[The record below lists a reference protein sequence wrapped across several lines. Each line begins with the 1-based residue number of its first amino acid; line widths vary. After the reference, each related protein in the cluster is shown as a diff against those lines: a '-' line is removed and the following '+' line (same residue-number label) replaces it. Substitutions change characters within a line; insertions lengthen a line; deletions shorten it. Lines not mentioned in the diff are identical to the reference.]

1 MKNNDEASLKD
12 VIVTISDY
20 KNELKKRLLIILA
33 VAIIFSLIGFA
44 FSKSQE
50 DKYKAVLSFIV
61 EEQSEG
67 ANLSDL
73 SGMANMIGIDMGGSA
88 SSSFNQQNII
98 ELLKSRKI
106 IERTLNNKCEIE
118 GKSDLLLNHY
128 IRINNLITDSS
139 TINLSSNYYNDSIT
153 SIVWLRIID
162 RDMEILFQNDDANI
176 INLSFESLN
185 AELAKNFTEI
195 VIDEMSEMYI
205 DYQTEKSR
213 NTLNDLENRS
223 AAIKSELRLAEDK
236 LTKKQDE
243 NNKPKSRYN
252 FDRSGILE
260 EGRLLREVEI
270 LQAVYLELRKNIELT
285 HMSLLNETPLIQIV
299 DKPVLPLENINRST
313 LFWIVIFSFLGVF
326 TVCFIIILR
335 KLVRDALKEES

>member
-1 MKNNDEASLKD
+1 MKNNDEASFKD
-12 VIVTISDY
+12 FVVTILDY

-33 VAIIFSLIGFA
+33 VAIIFSLIGFG

-50 DKYKAVLSFIV
+50 DKYNAVISFII
-61 EEQSEG
+61 EDQSETS
-67 ANLSDL
+67 NLSSL
-73 SGMANMIGIDMGGSA
+73 SGMANMIGIDMGGGS

-106 IERTLNNKCEIE
+106 IERTLNNKYEIE

-128 IRINNLITDSS
+128 IRINNIITDSS
-139 TINLSSNYYNDSIT
+139 STNPSSHYDYN
-153 SIVWLRIID
+153 SIVNIVWSRIID
-162 RDMEILFQNDDANI
+162 SDMEILFQNDESNI
-176 INLSFESLN
+176 LNLSFESLN
-185 AELAKNFTEI
+185 AEFAKNFTEKI
-195 VIDEMSEMYI
+195 IDEMSEMYI

-213 NTLNDLENRS
+213 NTLDN
-223 AAIKSELRLAEDK
+223 LR
-236 LTKKQDE
+236 
-243 NNKPKSRYN
+243 
-252 FDRSGILE
+252 DRSDSIFKDLKISE
-260 EGRLLREVEI
+260 RNFATVKDKNKRVMTASGRLDEIQYMREVEI

-299 DKPVLPLENINRST
+299 DKAVLPLYNTNRST

-335 KLVRDALKEES
+335 KLVRDTLKEEL

>member
-1 MKNNDEASLKD
+1 MKNNDEASFKD
-12 VIVTISDY
+12 IIVTISDY

-33 VAIIFSLIGFA
+33 VAIIFSLIGFG
-44 FSKSQE
+44 FSRSQE
-50 DKYKAVLSFIV
+50 DQYNAVISFIV
-61 EEQSEG
+61 EDQSEG
-67 ANLSDL
+67 SNLSAF
-73 SGMANMIGIDMGGSA
+73 SGMANMIGIDMGASA
-88 SSSFNQQNII
+88 TSSFNQQNII

-153 SIVWLRIID
+153 RIVWFRIID
-162 RDMEILFQNDDANI
+162 RDMDILFQNDKANI
-176 INLSFESLN
+176 LDLSFESLN

-213 NTLNDLENRS
+213 NTLNNLYNRS
-223 AAIKSELRLAEDK
+223 DSIFKDLKISERNFAKVKD
-236 LTKKQDE
+236 
-243 NNKPKSRYN
+243 NNMRVMTA
-252 FDRSGILE
+252 SGRLE
-260 EGRLLREVEI
+260 ELQYMREVEI
-270 LQAVYLELRKNIELT
+270 LQAVYLELRKNIELS
-285 HMSLLNETPLIQIV
+285 HMSVLNETPLIQIV

-335 KLVRDALKEES
+335 KLVRDALEEDF

>member
-1 MKNNDEASLKD
+1 MKNNDEASFKGI
-12 VIVTISDY
+12 IVTISDY

-33 VAIIFSLIGFA
+33 VAIIFSLIGFG
-44 FSKSQE
+44 FSRSQE
-50 DKYKAVLSFIV
+50 DQYNAVISFIV
-61 EEQSEG
+61 EDQSEG
-67 ANLSDL
+67 SNLSAL

-88 SSSFNQQNII
+88 TSSFNQQNII

-106 IERTLNNKCEIE
+106 IERTLNNTCKIE

-153 SIVWLRIID
+153 SIVWFRIINKN
-162 RDMEILFQNDDANI
+162 MEILFQNDESNI

-213 NTLNDLENRS
+213 NTLNNLYNRS
-223 AAIKSELRLAEDK
+223 DSIFKDLKTSERNFAKVKD
-236 LTKKQDE
+236 
-243 NNKPKSRYN
+243 NNMRVMTA
-252 FDRSGILE
+252 SGRLE
-260 EGRLLREVEI
+260 ELQYMREVEI

-299 DKPVLPLENINRST
+299 DKPVLPLENINRSN
-313 LFWIVIFSFLGVF
+313 LFWIVIFTFLGVF
-326 TVCFIIILR
+326 TICFIIILR
-335 KLVRDALKEES
+335 KLVRDALEEDF

>member
-1 MKNNDEASLKD
+1 MENNDEASFKG

-20 KNELKKRLLIILA
+20 KNELKKRLLIILS
-33 VAIIFSLIGFA
+33 VAIIFSLIGFG
-44 FSKSQE
+44 FSKLQE
-50 DKYKAVLSFIV
+50 DKYNAVISFIV

-67 ANLSDL
+67 TNLSAI
-73 SGMANMIGIDMGGSA
+73 SGMANMIGLDLGGGSA
-88 SSSFNQQNII
+88 ASSFNQQNII

-106 IERTLNNKCEIE
+106 IERTLNKTCEIA

-139 TINLSSNYYNDSIT
+139 TTNLSSNYYNDSIT
-153 SIVWLRIID
+153 SIVWFRIID

-176 INLSFESLN
+176 LNLSFESLN
-185 AELAKNFTEI
+185 DELAKNFTET
-195 VIDEMSEMYI
+195 VIDEISEMYI

-213 NTLNDLENRS
+213 NMLNNLYNRS
-223 AAIKSELRLAEDK
+223 DSIFKDLKTSERNFARVKDNNMRVMTASGRLEELR
-236 LTKKQDE
+236 
-243 NNKPKSRYN
+243 YM
-252 FDRSGILE
+252 
-260 EGRLLREVEI
+260 REIEI

-285 HMSLLNETPLIQIV
+285 HMSVLNETPLIQIV

-326 TVCFIIILR
+326 IVCFIIILR
-335 KLVRDALKEES
+335 KLVRDALEEDF

>member
-1 MKNNDEASLKD
+1 MKNNDEASFKD
-12 VIVTISDY
+12 FVVTILDY

-33 VAIIFSLIGFA
+33 VAIIFSLIGFG

-50 DKYKAVLSFIV
+50 DKYNAVISFII
-61 EEQSEG
+61 EDQSETS
-67 ANLSDL
+67 NLSSL
-73 SGMANMIGIDMGGSA
+73 SGMANMIGIDMGGGS

-106 IERTLNNKCEIE
+106 IERTLNNKYEIE

-128 IRINNLITDSS
+128 IRINNIITDSS
-139 TINLSSNYYNDSIT
+139 STNPSSHYDYN
-153 SIVWLRIID
+153 SIVNIVWSRIID
-162 RDMEILFQNDDANI
+162 SDMEILFQNDESNI
-176 INLSFESLN
+176 LNLSFESLN
-185 AELAKNFTEI
+185 AEFAKNFTEKI
-195 VIDEMSEMYI
+195 IDEMSEMYI

-213 NTLNDLENRS
+213 NILDN
-223 AAIKSELRLAEDK
+223 LR
-236 LTKKQDE
+236 
-243 NNKPKSRYN
+243 
-252 FDRSGILE
+252 DRSDSIFKDLKISE
-260 EGRLLREVEI
+260 RNFATVKDKNKRVMTASGRLDEIQYMREVEI

-299 DKPVLPLENINRST
+299 DKAVLPLYNTNRST

-335 KLVRDALKEES
+335 KLVIDTLKEEL

>member
-1 MKNNDEASLKD
+1 MKNNDKASFKD
-12 VIVTISDY
+12 IIITISDY
-20 KNELKKRLLIILA
+20 KNELKKQLLLIISI
-33 VAIIFSLIGFA
+33 AIIFSLLGFG
-44 FSKSQE
+44 FSKLQE
-50 DKYKAVLSFIV
+50 NKYKAVLSFIV

-213 NTLNDLENRS
+213 NTLDNLQFRS
-223 AAIKSELRLAEDK
+223 DSIFKALKISERNFAKVKD
-236 LTKKQDE
+236 
-243 NNKPKSRYN
+243 NNMRVMTA
-252 FDRSGILE
+252 SGRLE
-260 EGRLLREVEI
+260 ELQYMREVEI

-285 HMSLLNETPLIQIV
+285 HMSLLNETPLIQLV
-299 DKPVLPLENINRST
+299 DKAVLPLENINRST
-313 LFWIVIFSFLGVF
+313 LFWIVIFSVLGVF

>member
-1 MKNNDEASLKD
+1 MENNDEASFKD

-20 KNELKKRLLIILA
+20 KNELKKRLLIILSF
-33 VAIIFSLIGFA
+33 AIIFSLIGFG
-44 FSKSQE
+44 FSKLQE
-50 DKYKAVLSFIV
+50 DKYNAVISFIV

-67 ANLSDL
+67 TNLSAI
-73 SGMANMIGIDMGGSA
+73 SGMANMIGLDLGGGSA
-88 SSSFNQQNII
+88 ASSFNQQNII

-106 IERTLNNKCEIE
+106 IERTLNNTCEIAD
-118 GKSDLLLNHY
+118 KSDLLLNHY

-139 TINLSSNYYNDSIT
+139 TVNLSSNYYNDSIT
-153 SIVWLRIID
+153 SIVWFRIINQ
-162 RDMEILFQNDDANI
+162 DMEILFQNDEANI
-176 INLSFESLN
+176 LNLSFESLN
-185 AELAKNFTEI
+185 AEFAKNFTEI

-213 NTLNDLENRS
+213 NTLENLQSRSDSIFKDL
-223 AAIKSELRLAEDK
+223 KTSERNFAKVKD
-236 LTKKQDE
+236 
-243 NNKPKSRYN
+243 NNMRVMTA
-252 FDRSGILE
+252 SGRLE
-260 EGRLLREVEI
+260 ELQYMREVEI

-285 HMSLLNETPLIQIV
+285 HMSVLNETPLIQIV

-335 KLVRDALKEES
+335 KLVRDSLSEEV

>member
-1 MKNNDEASLKD
+1 MKNNDKASFKD
-12 VIVTISDY
+12 IIITISDY
-20 KNELKKRLLIILA
+20 KNELKKRLLIILT

-213 NTLNDLENRS
+213 NTLDNLQFRSDSIFKALKISERNFARVKDKNRRVMTS
-223 AAIKSELRLAEDK
+223 
-236 LTKKQDE
+236 
-243 NNKPKSRYN
+243 
-252 FDRSGILE
+252 SGRLE
-260 EGRLLREVEI
+260 ELQYMREVEI

-285 HMSLLNETPLIQIV
+285 HMSLLNETPLIQLV
-299 DKPVLPLENINRST
+299 DKAVLPLENINRST

>member
-1 MKNNDEASLKD
+1 MKNNDKASFKD
-12 VIVTISDY
+12 IIITISDY
-20 KNELKKRLLIILA
+20 KNELKKQLLLIISI
-33 VAIIFSLIGFA
+33 AIIFSLLGFG
-44 FSKSQE
+44 FSKLQE
-50 DKYKAVLSFIV
+50 NKYKAVLSFIV

-213 NTLNDLENRS
+213 NTLDNLQFRS
-223 AAIKSELRLAEDK
+223 DSIFKALKISERNFAKVKD
-236 LTKKQDE
+236 
-243 NNKPKSRYN
+243 NNMRVMTA
-252 FDRSGILE
+252 SGRLE
-260 EGRLLREVEI
+260 ELQYMREVEI

-285 HMSLLNETPLIQIV
+285 HMSLLNETPLIQLV
-299 DKPVLPLENINRST
+299 DKAVLPLENINRST

>member
-1 MKNNDEASLKD
+1 MKNNDEASFKD
-12 VIVTISDY
+12 IIVTISDY

-33 VAIIFSLIGFA
+33 VAIIFSLIGFG

-50 DKYKAVLSFIV
+50 DKYNAVISFIV
-61 EEQSEG
+61 EDQSEG
-67 ANLSDL
+67 SNLSAI
-73 SGMANMIGIDMGGSA
+73 SGMASMIGIDMGGTA
-88 SSSFNQQNII
+88 TSSFNQQNII

-153 SIVWLRIID
+153 SIVWFRIID
-162 RDMEILFQNDDANI
+162 SDMEILFQNDEANI
-176 INLSFESLN
+176 LNLSFESLN
-185 AELAKNFTEI
+185 AELAKTFTEI

-213 NTLNDLENRS
+213 NTLDNLQSRS
-223 AAIKSELRLAEDK
+223 DSIFKSLKRSEINFAKVKD
-236 LTKKQDE
+236 
-243 NNKPKSRYN
+243 NNMRVMTA
-252 FDRSGILE
+252 SGRLE
-260 EGRLLREVEI
+260 ELQYMREVEI

-285 HMSLLNETPLIQIV
+285 HMSVLNETPLIQIV

-326 TVCFIIILR
+326 TVCFIIIFR
-335 KLVRDALKEES
+335 KLVRDALEEDF

>member
-1 MKNNDEASLKD
+1 MKNNDEASFKD
-12 VIVTISDY
+12 IIVTISDY

-44 FSKSQE
+44 FSKLQE
-50 DKYKAVLSFIV
+50 DKYNAVISFIV
-61 EEQSEG
+61 EDQSEG
-67 ANLSDL
+67 SNISAV
-73 SGMANMIGIDMGGSA
+73 SGVANMIGLDIGGGSR

-106 IERTLNNKCEIE
+106 IERTLNNTCEIE

-213 NTLNDLENRS
+213 NTLDNLQFRS
-223 AAIKSELRLAEDK
+223 DSIFKALKISERNFAKVKD
-236 LTKKQDE
+236 
-243 NNKPKSRYN
+243 NNMRVMTA
-252 FDRSGILE
+252 SGRLE
-260 EGRLLREVEI
+260 ELQYMREVEI

-299 DKPVLPLENINRST
+299 DKAVLPLENINRST

-335 KLVRDALKEES
+335 KLVRDSLSEEV